1 MNIPVEVL
9 NLLKKEK
16 FCFLA
21 TSYQDYPH
29 VCLMNFT
36 YLADEGLIILSS
48 REDTTKVNH
57 IKKNPEVAILFY
69 NLGGRR
75 EKPIS
80 CTLNGIASLLSPDND
95 QYYRDYHYKK
105 NFHMGTFIIGENIV
119 VITVRVTQIT
129 LSDVED
135 RVRTWTQDPS
145 V

>member
-1 MNIPVEVL
+1 MNMPTEVL
-9 NLLKKEK
+9 KLLKKEN

-36 YLADEGLIILSS
+36 YLEDEKLIILSS
-48 REDTTKVNH
+48 REDTTKVEH
-57 IKKNPEVAILFY
+57 IKNNPDVAILLY
-69 NLGGRR
+69 NLGGSG
-75 EKPIS
+75 EMPIS
-80 CTLNGIASLLSPDND
+80 CTLNGMATLLSPDTD

-105 NFHMGTFIIGENIV
+105 NLHMGTFIMGENIV
-119 VITVRVTQIT
+119 VITVRVKHVT

-135 RVRTWTQDPS
+135 SVRTWTQDPP